1 MQPALSSDC
10 ETTNFADVGFQL
22 YPTQYILKLSHIP
35 ASTLNESF
43 KSFLI
48 LLVCR
53 KWTEQEQLG
62 QWVSVRGDHPRQ
74 NVYECNNKQDYYD
87 YNSKPPEFS
96 G

>member
-1 MQPALSSDC
+1 MRAYESSI
-10 ETTNFADVGFQL
+10 FSKVRLQL
-22 YPTQYILKLSHIP
+22 YLILKLSHIP

-48 LLVCR
+48 LPVCGQ
-53 KWTEQEQLG
+53 WTEQEQLG